1 MYCKIIIERNS
12 HSVAAMSS
20 HDSKVWCNPVLNDWN
35 SGVVTQHDNSAKQ
48 QIMKSYD
55 EYE

>member
-1 MYCKIIIERNS
+1 
-12 HSVAAMSS
+12 MSS

-35 SGVVTQHDNSAKQ
+35 IGVVIQHDDSAKQ